1 MHESTFAFGPD
12 QGLVGTVTHADSPNP
27 TSTGDLGMI
36 LFNAGVVS
44 RTGPHRINVKLARR
58 LAAQGVSTIRFD
70 LHGMGDSRRP
80 DGRLDYRRQVVAD
93 LQAAMD
99 ALQRQAGV
107 STVALLGF
115 CSGALPSYWAA
126 QADARVRHIILYD
139 AFDLQTRR
147 SRLRYLALRLR
158 RHGLASGAV
167 MLYLRRAFG
176 ALRALPQRWRAG
188 AAVDVEPQGDDRPS
202 LPDLARGLGELVG
215 RGVHVSVLH
224 SGADFSNVN
233 HAEQIAEAFGFA
245 RNSGVAP
252 RTGFLASID
261 HIMTSVNAQTA
272 FVDWICS
279 DVLGERGV
287 VAAPRAA
294 RPPTLTMSASAPT
307 TDSAGR

>member
-1 MHESTFAFGPD
+1 
-12 QGLVGTVTHADSPNP
+12 
-27 TSTGDLGMI
+27 MI

-58 LAAQGVSTIRFD
+58 LAAEGMSTIRFD

-99 ALQRQAGV
+99 ALQRHAGV
-107 STVALLGF
+107 SAFALLGF

-139 AFDLQTRR
+139 AFDLPTRR

-158 RHGLASGAV
+158 RHGLAPGAV
-167 MLYLRRAFG
+167 MLYLQRALG
-176 ALRALPQRWRAG
+176 TLRALPQRWHDRT
-188 AAVDVEPQGDDRPS
+188 AVDVEPQGDDRPS
-202 LPDLARGLGELVG
+202 LPELARGLGELVG
-215 RGVHVSVLH
+215 RGVRVSVLH

-261 HIMTSVNAQTA
+261 HIMTSINAQTA

-279 DVLGERGV
+279 DVLGEPGV
-287 VAAPRAA
+287 VTTPRHAM
-294 RPPTLTMSASAPT
+294 PSSLTISASAPT